1 MDAVEGYRVNKARPY
16 VRGRL
21 LDVGCGFN
29 NLVREYGSGT
39 GADVHPWPGVDVII
53 PDAGRLPFR
62 EGSFDTVTM
71 IAVLNHVPHRREA
84 LVEARRV
91 LGPSGRLLVT
101 MIGPVVGRVAHL
113 LFVRD
118 ERQRGGMKAGELLG
132 MRPREVRTLLF
143 DAGFEIVDEAPFE
156 FGLNRLYIA
165 TKSSGEPP

>member
-1 MDAVEGYRVNKARPY
+1 MDPAEKYRIDKTLPY

-62 EGSFDTVTM
+62 EASFDTVAM
-71 IAVLNHVPHRREA
+71 IAMLNHVPKRREA

-91 LGPSGRLLVT
+91 LRPAGQLLVT
-101 MIGPVVGRVAHL
+101 MIGPVVGRLAHL

-118 ERQRGGMKAGELLG
+118 ELERGGMKSGELLG
-132 MRPREVRTLLF
+132 MRTHEVRALLTGM
-143 DAGFEIVDEAPFE
+143 GFRIVAEAPFE
-156 FGLNRLYIA
+156 LGLNRLYVA
-165 TKSSGEPP
+165 AKASGKEP